1 MEQESKHPGGRPP
14 KFESEEQLIQKIDE
28 YFEYIK
34 GEWHW
39 KAANVDEGE
48 KENTKEWDRMPEPCT
63 ITGLA
68 LFLGFES
75 RQSIYDYAKN
85 GQFSYIIKNAQ
96 FRVEHEYEK
105 SANLAKN
112 PTFQIF
118 ALKNMGW
125 KDQQEVKSTNVNLNS
140 EVSAP
145 LSIEEAKKRLDEL
158 DSSI

>member
-1 MEQESKHPGGRPP
+1 MSDKEEKHKHPGQPRR
-14 KFESEEQLIQKIDE
+14 FESAEDLKNKIDE
-28 YFEYIK
+28 YFEHIK

-39 KAANVDEGE
+39 KAGNVDEGE
-48 KENTKEWDRMPEPCT
+48 EENTKEWDRMPEPCT

-75 RQSIYDYAKN
+75 RQSIYDYAKS
-85 GQFSYIIKNAQ
+85 GEFSYIIKNAQ

-105 SANLAKN
+105 SALNAKN

-125 KDQQEVKSTNVNLNS
+125 KDQQEVKSTNVNIETTAL
-140 EVSAP
+140 P
-145 LSIEEAKKRLDEL
+145 LSEIKKISKALDEEC
-158 DSSI
+158 